1 MKQSPNSSSISKSQK
16 LARAR
21 EVRDMMNKMSGE
33 ELERKLKREKVQ
45 VCLNCRLFS
54 KCDNVGEYEECG
66 DFVEVEDE
74 AWVIRK
80 I

>member
-21 EVRDMMNKMSGE
+21 EVRDMMNKMSSE

-54 KCDNVGEYEECG
+54 KGDNVGEYEECG